1 MQLLQQNIFITGV
14 FTGTPILFEELL
26 GIYDI
31 LIWSSTSFGSFENIC
46 FEALNK

>member
-1 MQLLQQNIFITGV
+1 MQLLQQNTFITGA
-14 FTGTPILFEELL
+14 FTATPILFEELL

-31 LIWSSTSFGSFENIC
+31 LIYSSISFVSFENIC